1 MNKVYLFVPLMFY
14 SIPSDFRNKSYKRAF
29 LSTCLIQNLFLL
41 QNALFLCT
49 KKRFDNPLFCVNYEK
64 IAVDGAGCCHA
75 DSGLWK

>member
-49 KKRFDNPLFCVNYEK
+49 EKRIDNPLFCE
-64 IAVDGAGCCHA
+64 
-75 DSGLWK
+75 L

>member
-41 QNALFLCT
+41 QNALFCAQRKDLIT
-49 KKRFDNPLFCVNYEK
+49 RYFVNYEK